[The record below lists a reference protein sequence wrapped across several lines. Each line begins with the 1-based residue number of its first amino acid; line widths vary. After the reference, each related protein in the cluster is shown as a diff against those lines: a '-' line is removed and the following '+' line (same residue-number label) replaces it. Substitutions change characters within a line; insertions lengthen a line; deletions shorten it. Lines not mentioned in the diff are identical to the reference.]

1 MKTAHRDRESLVQN
15 LEDAGCSPQMV
26 ERFLKLWEGG
36 DEVKQLRLL
45 AEHRQKLLEEVH
57 RVQKE
62 IDCLD
67 YLVYQMKK

>member
-1 MKTAHRDRESLVQN
+1 MRR
-15 LEDAGCSPQMV
+15 
-26 ERFLKLWEGG
+26 
-36 DEVKQLRLL
+36 

-67 YLVYQMKK
+67 YLVYQMKSGVLQSFIHLQKSSRSFRENPVIQKLSYLSQSLTYEASLI